1 MKRIMIS
8 LLSMLVCLSLSSV
21 VFAGEAATKDECIA
35 MCKKAVQMA
44 KDKGVEE
51 MIKQAGDPKGPF
63 VWKDSYI
70 FVSDLTTKRVVAHP
84 EKPGLV
90 GKDMSGIKDAKGKMF
105 YLEILN
111 IAGAKGDGW
120 VDYVWPKPD
129 TTAPVP
135 KSSYVLKVPNKPYA
149 VIAGYYH

>member
-1 MKRIMIS
+1 MKRIVMSLFS
-8 LLSMLVCLSLSSV
+8 LLIGLSLSSS
-21 VFAGEAATKDECIA
+21 VFAGEAATKDECVA

-90 GKDMSGIKDAKGKMF
+90 GKDMSGIKDVKGKMF

-111 IAGAKGDGW
+111 VAESKGEGW
-120 VDYVWPKPD
+120 VDYMWPKPD
-129 TTAPVP
+129 GKTPVP

>member
-1 MKRIMIS
+1 MKKTVMFFLPMLCS
-8 LLSMLVCLSLSSV
+8 LFIASTS
-21 VFAGEAATKDECIA
+21 FAGEVATKDECVD

-51 MIKQAGDPKGPF
+51 MIKKATDPKGPF
-63 VWKDSYI
+63 VWKDSYV

-90 GKDMSGIKDAKGKMF
+90 GKDMSGIKDVKGKMF

-111 IAGAKGDGW
+111 VANEKGEGW
-120 VDYVWPKPD
+120 VDYMWPKPD
-129 TTAPVP
+129 GTTPVP
-135 KSSYVLKVPNKPYA
+135 KSSFVLKVPNKPYA